1 MRHALRWL
9 VIFLL
14 MLPAAAQERSDAPSA
29 ANPPAS
35 EPPAAATPAPEADK
49 PAETDKPADT
59 AAGQPAEEPVKP
71 VATTDAQKSMCL
83 LLESAARANGLPVEF
98 FARVIWQ
105 ESRFRPDAV
114 GPMTRSGR
122 RAQGIAQFMPGTA
135 AERQLL
141 NPFDPIQ
148 ALPKSAEFLR
158 DLRRQFGNLGLAAA
172 AYNAGPRRV
181 REWLAGTGPMPS
193 ETRNYVHAIT
203 GSTVEQW
210 SKGGDVADRKQQGGS
225 DCGVLMATLKR
236 APNVFVAALEQRIET
251 GSGQPWSVILTA
263 GFSRTRIL
271 GTYAE
276 LERRHAEVL
285 TGHDAFITQTR
296 LYSRGPVPFYQVRI
310 GASDRTA
317 AYDICNRIRKNR
329 GACVILR
336 NPQQRG

>member
-1 MRHALRWL
+1 MRHALVWL
-9 VIFLL
+9 IAFLIA
-14 MLPAAAQERSDAPSA
+14 LPAAAQE
-29 ANPPAS
+29 
-35 EPPAAATPAPEADK
+35 EPAA
-49 PAETDKPADT
+49 PAEAPAAEAPAAEPDKPAD
-59 AAGQPAEEPVKP
+59 ALVEAPAEPVKP
-71 VATTDAQKSMCL
+71 IVATDAQKSICL
-83 LLESAARANGLPVEF
+83 LLESAARSNGLPVEF

-105 ESRFRPDAV
+105 ESRFRANAV
-114 GPMTRSGR
+114 GPVTRSGK
-122 RAQGIAQFMPGTA
+122 RALGIAQFMPGTA

-193 ETRNYVHAIT
+193 ETRNYVFAIT

-210 SKGGDVADRKQQGGS
+210 SKGGDAADKKQQGGS
-225 DCGVLMATLKR
+225 DCGILMATLKR
-236 APNVFVAALEQRIET
+236 APNPFVEALEQRIVT

-263 GFSRTRIL
+263 GFSRQRIL

-296 LYSRGPVPFYQVRI
+296 LYSRGPVPFYQIRI
-310 GASDRTA
+310 GAADRSS
-317 AYDICNRIRKNR
+317 AYDVCNRIRKNR

-336 NPQQRG
+336 NPQGRG